1 MHPDDRHTEVILDFV
16 KVRSLLTVTVEALVG
31 SDDEL
36 CCAAC
41 ETIGVAR
48 GRLTQLQGSVDRLF
62 TELRKT
68 ATTTA
73 TDDDEGVRP

>member
-1 MHPDDRHTEVILDFV
+1 MIHPDDRHAEVILDFA
-16 KVRSLLTVTVEALVG
+16 KVRSLLTVTVEALIG

-48 GRLTQLQGSVDRLF
+48 DRLTRLQGSVDRLV

-68 ATTTA
+68 APATA
-73 TDDDEGVRP
+73 ATPEDAQP